1 MDTDTYYTFVAALIF
16 VVALIVLVFW
26 LFRRLGLG
34 AGMGVHAGGG
44 RRLRVREALMVDAK
58 HRLVLVRRD
67 DVEHLLLLGPSG
79 STLVE
84 GGIPSPADD
93 DTRPA
98 HPGPSFKRQ
107 LARLMPGA
115 ARSADG

>member
-1 MDTDTYYTFVAALIF
+1 MDSSTYYTFVAALIF

-34 AGMGVHAGGG
+34 AGMGVHTSGG
-44 RRLRVREALMVDAK
+44 RRLRIREALMVDGK

-67 DVEHLLLLGPSG
+67 DVEHLLLLGPGG

-84 GGIPSPADD
+84 GGIPAPAENDAGQM
-93 DTRPA
+93 P
-98 HPGPSFKRQ
+98 HGPSFKKQ
-107 LARLMPGA
+107 LARLLPGA
-115 ARSADG
+115 ARSGDG